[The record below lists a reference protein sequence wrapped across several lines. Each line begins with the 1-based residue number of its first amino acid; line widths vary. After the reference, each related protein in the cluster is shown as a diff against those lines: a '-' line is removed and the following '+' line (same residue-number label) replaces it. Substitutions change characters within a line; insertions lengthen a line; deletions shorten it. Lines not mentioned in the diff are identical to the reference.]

1 MAVYTKLNKSEIE
14 EIISLYKLKNL
25 ESFAPIEEGIENTNY
40 VIIANKKKYILTIF
54 EKRVKEQDLP
64 FFCEL
69 ISLLNKSG
77 FKCPLP
83 LLNLE
88 NSPISTFKR
97 KKLTI
102 LTFISGKSKENLSN
116 ENCEDIGKEAAK
128 LHLLTSNFKIQ
139 RKNALSIESWRN
151 MFENIKDKCIKIHKD
166 LPNLIE
172 ANLKDIEKNWPSKLP
187 SGIIHADLFK
197 DNIIFENNKVSG
209 IIDFT
214 FSCND
219 FYALEIA
226 ICFNALCFE
235 GAKSNLSFNV
245 TKAKK
250 FIEGYS
256 SIRKL
261 SDQER
266 NSIKILSQGAALRF
280 LLTRVFDAINTV
292 EGALVKIKDP
302 MEYLKRLEFHKNA
315 KSYEDY
321 FF

>member
-14 EIISLYKLKNL
+14 EIISLYKLKDL

-40 VIIANKKKYILTIF
+40 VIIASKKKYILTIF

-128 LHLLTSNFKIQ
+128 LHLLTSNFKIH

-172 ANLKDIEKNWPSKLP
+172 ANLKDIEKNWPSNLP

-226 ICFNALCFE
+226 ICFNALCFD
-235 GAKSNLSFNV
+235 GVKSNLSFNV

-250 FIEGYS
+250 FIDGYS

-261 SDQER
+261 SNQER

-302 MEYLKRLEFHKNA
+302 IEYLKRLEFHKNA

>member
-40 VIIANKKKYILTIF
+40 IIIANKKKYILTIF

-102 LTFISGKSKENLSN
+102 LTFISGKSKENLSK

-128 LHLLTSNFKIQ
+128 LHLLTSNFKIH

-172 ANLKDIEKNWPSKLP
+172 ANLKDIEKNWPSNLP

-226 ICFNALCFE
+226 ICFNALCFD
-235 GAKSNLSFNV
+235 GVKSNLSFNV

-250 FIEGYS
+250 FIDGYS

-302 MEYLKRLEFHKNA
+302 IEYLKRLEFHKNA

>member
-1 MAVYTKLNKSEIE
+1 MAVYTKLNKNEIE
-14 EIISLYKLKNL
+14 EIVSLYKLKNL

-40 VIIANKKKYILTIF
+40 IIIANKKKYILTIF

-102 LTFISGKSKENLSN
+102 LTFISGKSKENLSK

-128 LHLLTSNFKIQ
+128 LHLLTSNFKIH

-172 ANLKDIEKNWPSKLP
+172 ANLKDIEKNWPSNLP

-226 ICFNALCFE
+226 ICFNALCFD
-235 GAKSNLSFNV
+235 GVKSNLSFNV

-250 FIEGYS
+250 FIDGYS

-302 MEYLKRLEFHKNA
+302 IEYLKRLEFHKNA

>member
-40 VIIANKKKYILTIF
+40 VIIASKKKYILTIF

-128 LHLLTSNFKIQ
+128 LHLLTSNFKIH
-139 RKNALSIESWRN
+139 RKNALSIESWRS
-151 MFENIKDKCIKIHKD
+151 MFENIKDKCIRIHKD

-172 ANLKDIEKNWPSKLP
+172 ANLKDIEKNWPSNLP

-226 ICFNALCFE
+226 ICFNALCFD
-235 GAKSNLSFNV
+235 GVKSNLSFNV

-250 FIEGYS
+250 FIDGYS

-302 MEYLKRLEFHKNA
+302 IEYLKRLEFHKNA

>member
-40 VIIANKKKYILTIF
+40 VIIVNKKKYILTIF

-69 ISLLNKSG
+69 ILLLNKSG
-77 FKCPLP
+77 FKCPMP
-83 LLNLE
+83 LTNIE
-88 NSPISTFKR
+88 NSPISTFKG

-102 LTFISGKSKENLSN
+102 LTFINGKSKENLSN
-116 ENCEDIGKEAAK
+116 ENCKVIGKEAAR
-128 LHLLTSNFKIQ
+128 LHLLTSKFKIQ
-139 RKNALSIESWRN
+139 RKNALSIKSWRN

-172 ANLKDIEKNWPSKLP
+172 VNLKDIEKNWPSNLP

-209 IIDFT
+209 VIDFT

-219 FYALEIA
+219 YYALEIA
-226 ICFNALCFE
+226 ICFNALCFD
-235 GAKSNLSFNV
+235 GVKSNLSFNV

-302 MEYLKRLEFHKNA
+302 IEYLKRLEFHKNA

>member
-102 LTFISGKSKENLSN
+102 LTFISGKSKENLSK

-128 LHLLTSNFKIQ
+128 LHLLTSNFKIH

-172 ANLKDIEKNWPSKLP
+172 ANLKDIEKNWPSNLP

-226 ICFNALCFE
+226 ICFNALCFD
-235 GAKSNLSFNV
+235 GVKSNLSFNV

-250 FIEGYS
+250 FIDGYS

-302 MEYLKRLEFHKNA
+302 IEYLKRLEFHKNA

>member
-88 NSPISTFKR
+88 NNPISTFKR

-128 LHLLTSNFKIQ
+128 LHLLTSNFKIH

-172 ANLKDIEKNWPSKLP
+172 ANLKDIEKNWPSNLP

-226 ICFNALCFE
+226 ICFNALCFD
-235 GAKSNLSFNV
+235 GVKSNLSFNV

-250 FIEGYS
+250 FIDGYS

-302 MEYLKRLEFHKNA
+302 IEYLKRLEFHKNA
-315 KSYEDY
+315 KNYEDY

>member
-14 EIISLYKLKNL
+14 EIITLYKLKNL

-88 NSPISTFKR
+88 NSPISTFKK

-128 LHLLTSNFKIQ
+128 LHLLTSNFKIH

-166 LPNLIE
+166 LPKLIE
-172 ANLKDIEKNWPSKLP
+172 ANLKDIEKNWPSNLP

-226 ICFNALCFE
+226 ICFNALCFD
-235 GAKSNLSFNV
+235 GVKSNLSFNV

-250 FIEGYS
+250 FIDGYS

-302 MEYLKRLEFHKNA
+302 IEYLKRLEFHKNA

>member
-128 LHLLTSNFKIQ
+128 LHLLTSNFKIH

-172 ANLKDIEKNWPSKLP
+172 ANLKDIEKNWPSNLP

-226 ICFNALCFE
+226 ICFNALCFD
-235 GAKSNLSFNV
+235 GLKSNLSFNV

-250 FIEGYS
+250 FIDGYS

-261 SDQER
+261 SDQEK

-302 MEYLKRLEFHKNA
+302 IEYLKRLEFHKNA

>member
-88 NSPISTFKR
+88 SSPISTFKR

-128 LHLLTSNFKIQ
+128 LHLLTSNFKIH

-172 ANLKDIEKNWPSKLP
+172 ANLKDIEKNWPSNLP

-226 ICFNALCFE
+226 ICFNALCFD
-235 GAKSNLSFNV
+235 GVKSNLSFNV

-250 FIEGYS
+250 FIDGYS

-302 MEYLKRLEFHKNA
+302 IEYLKRLEFHKNA

>member
-128 LHLLTSNFKIQ
+128 LHLLTSNFKIH

-172 ANLKDIEKNWPSKLP
+172 ANLKDIEKNWPSNLP

-226 ICFNALCFE
+226 ICFNALCFD
-235 GAKSNLSFNV
+235 GVKSNLSFNV

-250 FIEGYS
+250 FIDGYS

-261 SDQER
+261 SNQER

-302 MEYLKRLEFHKNA
+302 IEYLKRLEFHKNA

>member
-172 ANLKDIEKNWPSKLP
+172 ANLKDIEKNWPSNLP

-226 ICFNALCFE
+226 ICFNALCFD
-235 GAKSNLSFNV
+235 GVKSNLSFNV

-250 FIEGYS
+250 FIDGYS

-302 MEYLKRLEFHKNA
+302 IEYLKRLEFHKNA

>member
-40 VIIANKKKYILTIF
+40 VIIASKKKYILTIF

-88 NSPISTFKR
+88 NSPISTFKK

-128 LHLLTSNFKIQ
+128 LHLLTSNFKIH

-172 ANLKDIEKNWPSKLP
+172 ANLKDIEKNWPSNLP

-226 ICFNALCFE
+226 ICFNALCFD
-235 GAKSNLSFNV
+235 GVKSNLSFNV

-250 FIEGYS
+250 FIDGYS

-261 SDQER
+261 SNQER

-302 MEYLKRLEFHKNA
+302 IEYLKRLEFHKNA

>member
-128 LHLLTSNFKIQ
+128 LHLLTSNFKIH

-151 MFENIKDKCIKIHKD
+151 MFENIKDKCIRIHKD

-172 ANLKDIEKNWPSKLP
+172 ANLKDIEKNWPSNLP

-226 ICFNALCFE
+226 ICFNALCFD
-235 GAKSNLSFNV
+235 GVKSNLSFNV

-250 FIEGYS
+250 FIDGYS

-302 MEYLKRLEFHKNA
+302 IEYLKRLEFHKNA

>member
-88 NSPISTFKR
+88 NNPISTFKR

-116 ENCEDIGKEAAK
+116 ENCEDIGKEVAK
-128 LHLLTSNFKIQ
+128 LHLLTSNFKIH

-172 ANLKDIEKNWPSKLP
+172 ANLKDIEKNWPSNLP

-226 ICFNALCFE
+226 ICFNALCFD
-235 GAKSNLSFNV
+235 GVKSNLSFNV

-261 SDQER
+261 SDQEK

-302 MEYLKRLEFHKNA
+302 IEYLKRLEFHKNA

>member
-25 ESFAPIEEGIENTNY
+25 ETFAPIEEGIENTNY
-40 VIIANKKKYILTIF
+40 VIIVNKKKYILTIF

-88 NSPISTFKR
+88 NSPISTFKK

-102 LTFISGKSKENLSN
+102 LTIISGKSKENLSN

-128 LHLLTSNFKIQ
+128 LHLITSNFKIH

-172 ANLKDIEKNWPSKLP
+172 VNLKDIEKNCDCL
-187 SGIIHADLFK
+187 
-197 DNIIFENNKVSG
+197 NK
-209 IIDFT
+209 
-214 FSCND
+214 
-219 FYALEIA
+219 
-226 ICFNALCFE
+226 
-235 GAKSNLSFNV
+235 
-245 TKAKK
+245 
-250 FIEGYS
+250 
-256 SIRKL
+256 
-261 SDQER
+261 
-266 NSIKILSQGAALRF
+266 
-280 LLTRVFDAINTV
+280 
-292 EGALVKIKDP
+292 
-302 MEYLKRLEFHKNA
+302 
-315 KSYEDY
+315 
-321 FF
+321 

>member
-1 MAVYTKLNKSEIE
+1 MAVYTKLNKNEIE

-40 VIIANKKKYILTIF
+40 IIIANKKKYILTIF

-172 ANLKDIEKNWPSKLP
+172 ANLKDIEKNWPSNLP

-226 ICFNALCFE
+226 ICFNALCFD
-235 GAKSNLSFNV
+235 GVKSNLSFNV

-250 FIEGYS
+250 FIDGYS

-302 MEYLKRLEFHKNA
+302 IEYLKRLEFHKNA

>member
-88 NSPISTFKR
+88 NNPISTFKR

-128 LHLLTSNFKIQ
+128 LHLLTSNFKIH

-172 ANLKDIEKNWPSKLP
+172 ANLKDIEKNWPSNLP

-226 ICFNALCFE
+226 ICFNALCFD
-235 GAKSNLSFNV
+235 GVKSNLSFNV

-250 FIEGYS
+250 FIDGYS

-302 MEYLKRLEFHKNA
+302 IEYLKRLEFHKNA

>member
-128 LHLLTSNFKIQ
+128 LHLLTSNFKIH

-172 ANLKDIEKNWPSKLP
+172 ANLKDIEKNWPSNLP

-219 FYALEIA
+219 YYALEIA
-226 ICFNALCFE
+226 ICFNALCFD
-235 GAKSNLSFNV
+235 GVKSNLSFNV

-261 SDQER
+261 SDQEK

-302 MEYLKRLEFHKNA
+302 IEYLKRLEFHKNA
-315 KSYEDY
+315 KNYEDY

>member
-128 LHLLTSNFKIQ
+128 LHLLTSNFKIH

-166 LPNLIE
+166 LPKLIE
-172 ANLKDIEKNWPSKLP
+172 ANLKDIEKNWPSNLP

-226 ICFNALCFE
+226 ICFNALCFD
-235 GAKSNLSFNV
+235 GVKSNLSFNV

-250 FIEGYS
+250 FIDGYS

-302 MEYLKRLEFHKNA
+302 IEYLKRLEFHKNA

>member
-14 EIISLYKLKNL
+14 EIITLYKLKNL

-88 NSPISTFKR
+88 NNPISTFKR

-102 LTFISGKSKENLSN
+102 LTFISGKSKENLSK

-128 LHLLTSNFKIQ
+128 LHLLTSNFKIH

-172 ANLKDIEKNWPSKLP
+172 ANLKDIEKNWPSNLP

-226 ICFNALCFE
+226 ICFNALCFD
-235 GAKSNLSFNV
+235 GVKSNLSFNV

-250 FIEGYS
+250 FIDGYS

-302 MEYLKRLEFHKNA
+302 IEYLKRLEFHKNA

>member
-40 VIIANKKKYILTIF
+40 VIIASKKKYILTIF

-88 NSPISTFKR
+88 NSPITTFKR

-128 LHLLTSNFKIQ
+128 LHLLTSNFKIH
-139 RKNALSIESWRN
+139 RKNALSIESWRS
-151 MFENIKDKCIKIHKD
+151 MFENIKDKCIRIHKD

-172 ANLKDIEKNWPSKLP
+172 ANLKDIEKNWPSNLP

-226 ICFNALCFE
+226 ICFNALCFD
-235 GAKSNLSFNV
+235 GVKSNLSFNV

-250 FIEGYS
+250 FIDGYS

-302 MEYLKRLEFHKNA
+302 IEYLKRLEFHKNA

>member
-14 EIISLYKLKNL
+14 EIISLYKLKDL

-128 LHLLTSNFKIQ
+128 LHLLTSNFKIH

-172 ANLKDIEKNWPSKLP
+172 ANLKDIEKNWPSNLP

-226 ICFNALCFE
+226 ICFNALCFD
-235 GAKSNLSFNV
+235 GVKSNLSFNV

-250 FIEGYS
+250 FIDGYS

-261 SDQER
+261 SNQER

-302 MEYLKRLEFHKNA
+302 IEYLKRLEFHKNA

>member
-40 VIIANKKKYILTIF
+40 VIIASKKKYILTIF

-128 LHLLTSNFKIQ
+128 LHLLTSNFKIH

-172 ANLKDIEKNWPSKLP
+172 ANLKDIEKNWPSNLP

-226 ICFNALCFE
+226 ICFNALCFD
-235 GAKSNLSFNV
+235 GVKSNLSFNV

-250 FIEGYS
+250 FIDGYS

-302 MEYLKRLEFHKNA
+302 IEYLKRLEFHKNA

>member
-1 MAVYTKLNKSEIE
+1 MAVYTKLNKNEIE
-14 EIISLYKLKNL
+14 EIVSLYKLKNL

-128 LHLLTSNFKIQ
+128 LHLLTSNFKIH

-151 MFENIKDKCIKIHKD
+151 MFENIKDKCNRIHKD

-172 ANLKDIEKNWPSKLP
+172 ANLKDIEKNWPSNLP

-226 ICFNALCFE
+226 ICFNALCFD
-235 GAKSNLSFNV
+235 GVKSNLSFNV

-250 FIEGYS
+250 FIDGYS

-302 MEYLKRLEFHKNA
+302 IEYLKRLEFHKNA

>member
-14 EIISLYKLKNL
+14 EIITLYKLKNL

-116 ENCEDIGKEAAK
+116 ENCEDIGKEAAR
-128 LHLLTSNFKIQ
+128 LHLLTSNFKIH

-172 ANLKDIEKNWPSKLP
+172 ANLKDIEKNWPSNLP

-226 ICFNALCFE
+226 ICFNALCFD
-235 GAKSNLSFNV
+235 GVKSNLSFNV

-250 FIEGYS
+250 FIDGYS

-302 MEYLKRLEFHKNA
+302 IEYLKRLEFHKNA

>member
-116 ENCEDIGKEAAK
+116 ENCEDIGKEAAR
-128 LHLLTSNFKIQ
+128 LHLLTSNFKIH

-151 MFENIKDKCIKIHKD
+151 MFENIKDKCNRIHKD

-172 ANLKDIEKNWPSKLP
+172 ANLKDIEKNWPSNLP

-226 ICFNALCFE
+226 ICFNALCFD
-235 GAKSNLSFNV
+235 GVKSNLSFNV

-250 FIEGYS
+250 FIDGYS

-302 MEYLKRLEFHKNA
+302 IEYLKRLEFHKNA

>member
-88 NSPISTFKR
+88 NSPISTFKK

-128 LHLLTSNFKIQ
+128 LHLLTSNFKIH

-172 ANLKDIEKNWPSKLP
+172 ANLKDIEKNWPSNLP

-226 ICFNALCFE
+226 ICFNALCFD
-235 GAKSNLSFNV
+235 GVKSNLSFNV

-250 FIEGYS
+250 FIDGYS

-302 MEYLKRLEFHKNA
+302 IEYLKRLEFHKNA

>member
-1 MAVYTKLNKSEIE
+1 MAVYTKLKKNEIE

-128 LHLLTSNFKIQ
+128 LHLLTSNFKIH

-172 ANLKDIEKNWPSKLP
+172 ANLKDIEKNWPANLP

-226 ICFNALCFE
+226 ICFNALCFD
-235 GAKSNLSFNV
+235 GVKSNLSFNV

-250 FIEGYS
+250 FIDGYS

-302 MEYLKRLEFHKNA
+302 IEYLKRLEFHKNA

>member
-128 LHLLTSNFKIQ
+128 LHLLTSNFKIH
-139 RKNALSIESWRN
+139 RKNALSIKSWRN

-172 ANLKDIEKNWPSKLP
+172 ANLKDIEKNWPSNLP

-226 ICFNALCFE
+226 ICFNALCFD
-235 GAKSNLSFNV
+235 GVKSNLSFNV

-250 FIEGYS
+250 FIDGYS

-261 SDQER
+261 SNQER

-302 MEYLKRLEFHKNA
+302 IEYLKRLEFHKNA

>member
-40 VIIANKKKYILTIF
+40 VITANKKKYILTIF

-83 LLNLE
+83 ILNLE

-102 LTFISGKSKENLSN
+102 LTFVRGKSKENLSN

-172 ANLKDIEKNWPSKLP
+172 ANLKDIEKNWPSNLP

-226 ICFNALCFE
+226 ICFNALCFD
-235 GAKSNLSFNV
+235 GVKSNLSFNV

-250 FIEGYS
+250 FIDGYS

-261 SDQER
+261 SDQEK

-302 MEYLKRLEFHKNA
+302 IEYLKRLEFHKNA